1 MTHAV
6 TMMLTVTAASAYILP
21 FAPAQH
27 RIPARMPAIRAF
39 AEEEAG
45 VSTAPV
51 TAVTAERPPIQPLT
65 TVFELERAVADAKAL
80 DRLCVVKVYAPW
92 CKTCVA
98 IGPKYL
104 RAAKANQE
112 MIDFYEVDFAQCKP
126 LCKHMGVESLPTGM
140 IFKDGAKVEHTSL
153 RPSGFKSFVKTLMA
167 FAEPESPGSAALE
180 SYQTNMDELRETEQ
194 LVTRVA
200 GLSEDPSYEARWFQ
214 SNMDELLS
222 TYTMD
227 ALSDV
232 TR

>member
-1 MTHAV
+1 MQTRL
-6 TMMLTVTAASAYILP
+6 TMMLTVTAASAYMLP

-27 RIPARMPAIRAF
+27 RFPARMPAIRAF

-51 TAVTAERPPIQPLT
+51 TAERLPIQPLT

>member
-1 MTHAV
+1 MTRTA
-6 TMMLTVTAASAYILP
+6 TMMLAVTVASAYVLP
-21 FAPAQH
+21 CAPAQH
-27 RIPARMPAIRAF
+27 RCPARMPALRAF
-39 AEEEAG
+39 AEDEAG

-51 TAVTAERPPIQPLT
+51 TGGRLPIQPLT
-65 TVFELERAVADAKAL
+65 TVFELERAVADAQAL

-104 RAAKANQE
+104 RAAKANE
-112 MIDFYEVDFAQCKP
+112 EIDFYEVDFSQCKP

-140 IFKDGAKVEHTSL
+140 IFKDGEKVEHSSL
-153 RPSGFKSFVKTLMA
+153 RPSGFKSFVRKLMA

-180 SYQTNMDELRETEQ
+180 SYQSTMDEMRVTEQ
-194 LVTRVA
+194 LVARVA
-200 GLSEDPSYEARWFQ
+200 GLSEEPSYEARWHQ
-214 SNMDELLS
+214 SNIDELR
-222 TYTMD
+222 TMDAVD

>member
-1 MTHAV
+1 MMTRTA
-6 TMMLTVTAASAYILP
+6 TMMLAVTVASAYVLP
-21 FAPAQH
+21 CAPAQH
-27 RIPARMPAIRAF
+27 RCPARMPALRAF
-39 AEEEAG
+39 AEDEAG

-51 TAVTAERPPIQPLT
+51 TGGRLPIQPLT